1 MLENKTMRKLIAIL
15 IVIVLVAAVPAFA
28 HDNMS
33 DACAVSRGMTL
44 SPGTIRGFDP
54 QPDPPAAIVSHLP
67 SSGLDKVGFNPQ
79 PDPPHDP
86 FRMHTQLC
94 DGSV

>member
-1 MLENKTMRKLIAIL
+1 MLENKTMRKLIAML
-15 IVIVLVAAVPAFA
+15 IVIGLVAAVPAFA

-33 DACAVSRGMTL
+33 GVCAVSRGMIT
-44 SPGTIRGFDP
+44 SPGTLRGFDP
-54 QPDPPAAIVSHLP
+54 QPDPPVSLNHLP

-79 PDPPHDP
+79 PDPPADP
-86 FRMHTQLC
+86 FRVNTQLC

>member
-1 MLENKTMRKLIAIL
+1 MRKLIAIL
-15 IVIVLVAAVPAFA
+15 IVIVLVAAVPAIA

-33 DACAVSRGMTL
+33 GACAVSRGIT

-54 QPDPPAAIVSHLP
+54 QPDPPAAILSHLP

-79 PDPPHDP
+79 PDPPADP
-86 FRMHTQLC
+86 FRMNTQFC

>member
-28 HDNMS
+28 HDNLS
-33 DACAVSRGMTL
+33 GVCAVSRGIT
-44 SPGTIRGFDP
+44 SPGTLRGFDP
-54 QPDPPAAIVSHLP
+54 QPDPPAMVNNLP

-79 PDPPHDP
+79 PDPPRDP
-86 FRMHTQLC
+86 FRLNTQLC